1 MDALPQVSRQV
12 RTAAVI
18 VGIVGIWGALIP
30 FAGPSFGYGMGSSQ
44 SWQWS
49 ESHLTLH
56 LAPGLAAVPGA
67 ALMLQGQRARQLFG
81 ATLAVLGGVWFVL
94 APTLHPLWATPS
106 VGGMAGMGGSALSSA
121 LSGLGY
127 HYGTG
132 AVITIAAAYAL
143 GILSAGR
150 VTADPLAHG
159 AQRPGTPKT
168 RERVGVRAPPT
179 SPTS

>member
-1 MDALPQVSRQV
+1 
-12 RTAAVI
+12 VI

-30 FAGPSFGYGMGSSQ
+30 FVGPSFGYGMGTSQ

-56 LAPGLAAVPGA
+56 LAPGLAAVLGA
-67 ALMLQGQRARQLFG
+67 ALMLQGQRARQLSG
-81 ATLAVLGGVWFVL
+81 ATLAVLGGAWFVL

-106 VGGMAGMGGSALSSA
+106 MGGMGGMGGSALSSA

-132 AVITIAAAYAL
+132 AVIAIAAAYAL
-143 GILSAGR
+143 GVLSAGR
-150 VTADPLAHG
+150 VTADPLANR
-159 AQRPGTPKT
+159 AQRPGTPTT
-168 RERVGVRAPPT
+168 RERVGV
-179 SPTS
+179 

>member
-1 MDALPQVSRQV
+1 MQPAPRVSRQV
-12 RTAAVI
+12 RVAAAI

-30 FAGPSFGYGMGSSQ
+30 FVGPSFGYGMGTTQ

-56 LAPGLAAVPGA
+56 LAPGVAA
-67 ALMLQGQRARQLFG
+67 ALGATLLLQGQRTRQLSG
-81 ATLAVLGGVWFVL
+81 ASLALLGGAWFVL

-106 VGGMAGMGGSALSSA
+106 MGGMSGMGGSALSSA

-132 AVITIAAAYAL
+132 AVIAIAAAYVL
-143 GILSAGR
+143 GLLGATR
-150 VTADPLAHG
+150 VTEDPPADGG
-159 AQRPGTPKT
+159 AERSGVPTT
-168 RERVGVRAPPT
+168 RAWASV
-179 SPTS
+179 

>member
-1 MDALPQVSRQV
+1 MDTLPRVSRQV

-30 FAGPSFGYGMGSSQ
+30 FVGPSFGYGMGPSQ

-56 LAPGLAAVPGA
+56 LAPGLAAVLGA
-67 ALMLQGQRARQLFG
+67 ALTLQRQRARQLFG
-81 ATLAVLGGVWFVL
+81 ATLAVLGGAWFVL

-106 VGGMAGMGGSALSSA
+106 MGGMGGSAMSSA

-132 AVITIAAAYAL
+132 AVITIAAAYT
-143 GILSAGR
+143 LSASR
-150 VTADPLAHG
+150 VTADALPHG

-168 RERVGVRAPPT
+168 RERVGV
-179 SPTS
+179 